1 MLMSVSPPNCKG
13 FTLLELVLVLTL
25 AGLLIATAV
34 PNLSKALESFSVAR
48 ELRQIS
54 SQINLFPKK
63 SFLSGRPI
71 TLNDSEMK
79 LPDGWEIITDSSI
92 EFSQKGFC
100 NGGWLVLKKYGAEM
114 RRAELKPPLCEL
126 RIDDQ

>member
-1 MLMSVSPPNCKG
+1 M
-13 FTLLELVLVLTL
+13 LELVLVLTL

-54 SQINLFPKK
+54 SQINLFKEIF
-63 SFLSGRPI
+63 SLGRPI

-79 LPDGWEIITDSSI
+79 LMAGNHHRLLN
-92 EFSQKGFC
+92 EFSQKV
-100 NGGWLVLKKYGAEM
+100 LQRLMVLKKYGAEM
-114 RRAELKPPLCEL
+114 RKLS
-126 RIDDQ
+126 